1 MIRFSLLAI
10 TLVAGVTL
18 AGPAIA
24 DDGDAA
30 APAAGQQGAPA
41 AVGPLV
47 PITEN
52 VTIGFLGLAN
62 DVRYHPQVAYT
73 RIQIAPAL
81 NPVEGARMAI
91 DDMKVVDNAVGI
103 GVTLDEQEAKDGND
117 AVAKVRA
124 MATAGERFAVLD
136 LPGDLVNQV
145 ALASKDLKITLINTT
160 APEDALR
167 SLCLPTLMHS
177 GASDRMLADTY
188 MQFLRHRNW
197 NRVLILYGHETRDK
211 EMADAFTASAARLG
225 VTIVDTRQF
234 TLATDPA
241 DREQNNTALIT
252 GNADYDVIYVADS
265 LGEYAR
271 YLNYATLLA
280 RPVIGSTGLTA
291 SEWAWSWDRDGATQ
305 VTLRFQK
312 LTGRAMSGAEWSTWI
327 AARSIATA
335 YAKSHTSDPD
345 KVDAYLKGDRFKVDG
360 SKGYLENFRAWDH
373 QLRMP
378 MVLATSNAVTEAAPF
393 PEFLHQTNV
402 LDTLG
407 VDAPESPCKPS

>member
-1 MIRFSLLAI
+1 M
-10 TLVAGVTL
+10 
-18 AGPAIA
+18 
-24 DDGDAA
+24 
-30 APAAGQQGAPA
+30 
-41 AVGPLV
+41 AV
-47 PITEN
+47 
-52 VTIGFLGLAN
+52 
-62 DVRYHPQVAYT
+62 
-73 RIQIAPAL
+73 
-81 NPVEGARMAI
+81 
-91 DDMKVVDNAVGI
+91 
-103 GVTLDEQEAKDGND
+103 DGND
-117 AVAKVRA
+117 ALAKVKA
-124 MATAGERFAVLD
+124 MAAGGERFIVLD
-136 LPGDLVNQV
+136 LPGDVVAQLAPAATNLKVTLVN
-145 ALASKDLKITLINTT
+145 AT

-167 SLCLPTLMHS
+167 SLCLADLMHA

-197 NRVLILYGHETRDK
+197 NRALILYGQEKRDK
-211 EMADAFTASAARLG
+211 EMADAFAASAQRLG

-252 GNADYDVIYVADS
+252 GNADYDVVYVADS

-271 YLNYATLLA
+271 YLDYSTLLA

-305 VTLRFQK
+305 VTSRFQRAAAG
-312 LTGRAMSGAEWSTWI
+312 GRAMSGADWSTWI
-327 AARSIATA
+327 ATRSIATA
-335 YAKSHTSDPD
+335 YAKSRTTDPD
-345 KVDAYLKGDRFKVDG
+345 KVDAYLKGPRFKVDG
-360 SKGYLENFRAWDH
+360 SKGYLMNFRSWDF